1 MRISAILF
9 GAKFGSAPSLF
20 RSSQKKL
27 RRFVSTVAT
36 VSMAGSVQRP
46 WSLRT

>member
-1 MRISAILF
+1 LRSTLASPAMRISAILF

-27 RRFVSTVAT
+27 RRFVSTV
-36 VSMAGSVQRP
+36 RY
-46 WSLRT
+46 